1 MEGRIRI
8 LLLVTA
14 AYVVLW
20 ASSLQAAEEASQDA
34 GETQAQQVIQPELK
48 RRTIGIDKI
57 DTEDFEVGV
66 FGGLLSVEDF
76 GANQVVGA
84 RLAYHITEGVFV
96 EGVYATSNTT
106 ETSYERLSGGAPLMT
121 DEQRTL
127 TYYNVSLGYDV
138 LPGESFI
145 GKNWAF
151 NSALY
156 VIGGVGSTT
165 FAGDDLFTVN
175 FGAGYR
181 FLATDW
187 LAIHL
192 DARDH
197 IFTLDLLGVEKTM
210 HNIEIHSGITVFF

>member
-8 LLLVTA
+8 LLLMVAASFLLWVTN
-14 AYVVLW
+14 
-20 ASSLQAAEEASQDA
+20 LQAAEEANQDA

-66 FGGLLSVEDF
+66 YAGLLSVEDF

-84 RLAYHITEGVFV
+84 RLAYHITEKVFF
-96 EGVYATSNTT
+96 EGAYATSNTT

-127 TYYNVSLGYDV
+127 TYYNLSIGYDV

-187 LAIHL
+187 LAVHL